1 MKAFVTGA
9 SRGIGRAL
17 TERLLAEGAE
27 VVGVHRSPSAAS
39 EGLAQRAEGQPL
51 TLLRADLEDA
61 GARDGLLT
69 QLAGQAF
76 DAVVLNA
83 GVAMRR
89 GFEEGEGADDPLV
102 HQLRADLE
110 APLLL
115 LRALLRRRMVAEPA
129 SVVFTGSNLARH
141 GLPFRMHVTFDENV
155 GPMLD
160 AIEAVNEEIPVGDL
174 RWTLEHAETI
184 SQANIERVRALGGS
198 IGVQGRLAMH
208 GDDLRNTQG
217 TEVAAAA
224 APLRRLVDAGL
235 HMSLGT
241 DGLRANTLNP
251 WLTLFWATTGRSIS
265 GAQIMDRNNVLSR
278 SEALEAYTLG
288 SAYYQHQ
295 ESIKGRLAAGQLADF
310 ALLSDDFFE
319 VPDEAISD
327 IHSVMTV
334 VDGEL
339 VYGEGPYAD
348 EARSVPAPIPAWSPV
363 HHWPGYHVPE

>member
-141 GLPFRMHVTFDENV
+141 GLPGKVAYAAAK
-155 GPMLD
+155 GG
-160 AIEAVNEEIPVGDL
+160 IEAAVRGLAHELGPRGIRVNAVAPGLLRTDMTADVGD
-174 RWTLEHAETI
+174 A
-184 SQANIERVRALGGS
+184 GF
-198 IGVQGRLAMH
+198 
-208 GDDLRNTQG
+208 DDYAKT
-217 TEVAAAA
+217 V
-224 APLRRLVDAGL
+224 PLRRVGMPDDVAGAIRFLLGADAGYVT
-235 HMSLGT
+235 GQ
-241 DGLRANTLNP
+241 TL
-251 WLTLFWATTGRSIS
+251 
-265 GAQIMDRNNVLSR
+265 D
-278 SEALEAYTLG
+278 
-288 SAYYQHQ
+288 
-295 ESIKGRLAAGQLADF
+295 
-310 ALLSDDFFE
+310 
-319 VPDEAISD
+319 
-327 IHSVMTV
+327 
-334 VDGEL
+334 VDG
-339 VYGEGPYAD
+339 GWG
-348 EARSVPAPIPAWSPV
+348 S
-363 HHWPGYHVPE
+363 